1 MSETFNGTNYGDYH
15 VYIGKSVEEFDV
27 IAESYQNVGIQIGK
41 VLSDGSVD
49 YNDPAVDGAYRKTID
64 TPLDEDN
71 FTVLVKITYDKI
83 LPGGDSEERSAVY
96 TLKVIRAPYDK
107 SNAYLA
113 DLAVIEE
120 DEPNNGKYELD
131 KNYNKLI
138 RLYET
143 VIDYTDNSVSLVIK
157 KEYEND
163 TVLAQL
169 GTENQV
175 EMFTDIAQE
184 FILPIS
190 FMEDDDATANIDFT
204 VISPEADDVG
214 YYRVVVRRSERAQ
227 SKIRLDNLVLDD
239 GDTDLYDY
247 DTSSTVIDPF
257 DSETFKYSAIVQ
269 AGQESINILAAS
281 REPAD
286 TVIITHNGVSTENV
300 DNVPNDYDLSTTSN
314 EDIFFITVY
323 SSLDETEKTTY
334 VLKVIQQNTAFLT
347 NLEVTDDNP
356 DDEYYELDPEFEQ
369 NTISYTVKVPV
380 LAQEIEFTATAD
392 TTDSAETTIAVKL
405 DNVEIDRQVTDQL
418 VTVARLDLS
427 KTVYNFEFIITN
439 DVGGTG
445 RYKVKVIRDHD
456 KLVSE
461 LQTTIRG
468 NVNTV
473 AYGDNVATVSL
484 YKVPN
489 AQQYDVIT
497 DPDSALVEKV
507 VTGADGEFEFSQE
520 TITAAGVGVYSIT
533 VRRAGYLT
541 YYLSEIDVQ
550 ESYARAMYDF
560 GRIDLIPGDIVT
572 TGDSH
577 DIIDEKDLEYFKSM
591 LAGTEYTMDEIFGD
605 YADLY
610 PDALAAGAVTT
621 DDKNDTKAE
630 VPTDDKP
637 DDSTT
642 KDDTTVDTPTGDKTD
657 DSTTKDDTTVDTPTG
672 DKTDDSTTK
681 DDTTVDTPTGD
692 KTDDSTTKDDTT
704 VDTPTDDK
712 TDDSTAK
719 DDTTVDTPTD
729 DKTDDSTTKDD
740 TTVNVPTDSSDD
752 KVSDSNT
759 SSGTS
764 DNGSPDSSSS
774 SSTSDSGS
782 SDSSASSGTS
792 DSGSS
797 DSGSSSNSYSGE
809 GLRTAVMGVY
819 DEVTEE
825 VTETETPVAEEE
837 DIKEDN
843 TAITTDAEI
852 TIVEDEIIVDDIEDA
867 DGELNTDSATTPNIT
882 PAQAMID
889 KKICDFNGDDK
900 YNAKD
905 RLYITT
911 HRTIKAPNL
920 NNRTDSSRI
929 LISAYTE

>member
-1 MSETFNGTNYGDYH
+1 M
-15 VYIGKSVEEFDV
+15 
-27 IAESYQNVGIQIGK
+27 
-41 VLSDGSVD
+41 
-49 YNDPAVDGAYRKTID
+49 
-64 TPLDEDN
+64 
-71 FTVLVKITYDKI
+71 
-83 LPGGDSEERSAVY
+83 
-96 TLKVIRAPYDK
+96 
-107 SNAYLA
+107 
-113 DLAVIEE
+113 
-120 DEPNNGKYELD
+120 
-131 KNYNKLI
+131 
-138 RLYET
+138 
-143 VIDYTDNSVSLVIK
+143 
-157 KEYEND
+157 
-163 TVLAQL
+163 
-169 GTENQV
+169 
-175 EMFTDIAQE
+175 
-184 FILPIS
+184 
-190 FMEDDDATANIDFT
+190 
-204 VISPEADDVG
+204 
-214 YYRVVVRRSERAQ
+214 
-227 SKIRLDNLVLDD
+227 
-239 GDTDLYDY
+239 
-247 DTSSTVIDPF
+247 
-257 DSETFKYSAIVQ
+257 
-269 AGQESINILAAS
+269 
-281 REPAD
+281 
-286 TVIITHNGVSTENV
+286 
-300 DNVPNDYDLSTTSN
+300 STTSN

-418 VTVARLDLS
+418 VTIARLDLS

-445 RYKVKVIRDHD
+445 CYKVKVIRDHD

-473 AYGDNVATVSL
+473 ADGDNVATVSL
-484 YKVPN
+484 YKVPD

-507 VTGADGEFEFSQE
+507 VTGADGKFEFSQE

-550 ESYARAMYDF
+550 ESYAKAMYDF

-610 PDALAAGAVTT
+610 PDALAAGAITT
-621 DDKNDTKAE
+621 DDKNDTKSE
-630 VPTDDKP
+630 V
-637 DDSTT
+637 
-642 KDDTTVDTPTGDKTD
+642 
-657 DSTTKDDTTVDTPTG
+657 PTG

-704 VDTPTDDK
+704 VDTPTDN
-712 TDDSTAK
+712 
-719 DDTTVDTPTD
+719 
-729 DKTDDSTTKDD
+729 KTDDSTTKDD

-764 DNGSPDSSSS
+764 DNGSPDSGSS

-782 SDSSASSGTS
+782 SDSSTSSGTS

-837 DIKEDN
+837 DVKEDN

-867 DGELNTDSATTPNIT
+867 DSELNTDSATTPNIT
-882 PAQAMID
+882 PAQAMVD

>member
-15 VYIGKSVEEFDV
+15 VYIGKSVEKFDV

-96 TLKVIRAPYDK
+96 TLKVIRATYDK

-113 DLAVIEE
+113 DLAVVEE

-257 DSETFKYSAIVQ
+257 DSEIFKYSAIVQ
-269 AGQESINILAAS
+269 AGQESINILAVS

-418 VTVARLDLS
+418 VTIARLDLS

-445 RYKVKVIRDHD
+445 CYKVKVIRDHD

-473 AYGDNVATVSL
+473 ADGDNVATVSL
-484 YKVPN
+484 YKVPD

-507 VTGADGEFEFSQE
+507 VTGADGKFEFSQE

-550 ESYARAMYDF
+550 ESYAKAMYDF

-610 PDALAAGAVTT
+610 PDALAAGAITT
-621 DDKNDTKAE
+621 DDKNDTKSE
-630 VPTDDKP
+630 V
-637 DDSTT
+637 
-642 KDDTTVDTPTGDKTD
+642 
-657 DSTTKDDTTVDTPTG
+657 PTG

-712 TDDSTAK
+712 TDDSTTKDDTTVDTPTGDKTDDSTTK

-729 DKTDDSTTKDD
+729 DKTDDSTTKDDTTVDTPTDNKTDDSTTKDD

-764 DNGSPDSSSS
+764 DNGSPDSGSS

-782 SDSSASSGTS
+782 SDSSTSSGTS

-837 DIKEDN
+837 DVKEDN

-867 DGELNTDSATTPNIT
+867 DSELNTDSATTPNIT
-882 PAQAMID
+882 PAQAMVD

>member
-1 MSETFNGTNYGDYH
+1 M
-15 VYIGKSVEEFDV
+15 
-27 IAESYQNVGIQIGK
+27 
-41 VLSDGSVD
+41 
-49 YNDPAVDGAYRKTID
+49 
-64 TPLDEDN
+64 
-71 FTVLVKITYDKI
+71 
-83 LPGGDSEERSAVY
+83 
-96 TLKVIRAPYDK
+96 
-107 SNAYLA
+107 
-113 DLAVIEE
+113 
-120 DEPNNGKYELD
+120 
-131 KNYNKLI
+131 
-138 RLYET
+138 
-143 VIDYTDNSVSLVIK
+143 
-157 KEYEND
+157 
-163 TVLAQL
+163 
-169 GTENQV
+169 
-175 EMFTDIAQE
+175 
-184 FILPIS
+184 
-190 FMEDDDATANIDFT
+190 
-204 VISPEADDVG
+204 
-214 YYRVVVRRSERAQ
+214 
-227 SKIRLDNLVLDD
+227 
-239 GDTDLYDY
+239 
-247 DTSSTVIDPF
+247 
-257 DSETFKYSAIVQ
+257 
-269 AGQESINILAAS
+269 
-281 REPAD
+281 
-286 TVIITHNGVSTENV
+286 
-300 DNVPNDYDLSTTSN
+300 
-314 EDIFFITVY
+314 
-323 SSLDETEKTTY
+323 
-334 VLKVIQQNTAFLT
+334 
-347 NLEVTDDNP
+347 
-356 DDEYYELDPEFEQ
+356 
-369 NTISYTVKVPV
+369 
-380 LAQEIEFTATAD
+380 
-392 TTDSAETTIAVKL
+392 

-418 VTVARLDLS
+418 VTIARLDLS

-445 RYKVKVIRDHD
+445 CYKVKVIRDHD

-473 AYGDNVATVSL
+473 ADGDNVATVSL
-484 YKVPN
+484 YKVPD

-507 VTGADGEFEFSQE
+507 VTGADGKFEFSQE

-550 ESYARAMYDF
+550 ESYAKAMYDF

-610 PDALAAGAVTT
+610 PDALAAGAITT
-621 DDKNDTKAE
+621 DDKNDTKSE
-630 VPTDDKP
+630 V
-637 DDSTT
+637 
-642 KDDTTVDTPTGDKTD
+642 
-657 DSTTKDDTTVDTPTG
+657 PTG

-712 TDDSTAK
+712 TDDSTTK

-729 DKTDDSTTKDD
+729 NKTDDSTTKDD

-764 DNGSPDSSSS
+764 DNGSPDSGSS

-782 SDSSASSGTS
+782 SDSSTSSGTS

-837 DIKEDN
+837 DVKEDN

-867 DGELNTDSATTPNIT
+867 DSELNTDSATTPNIT
-882 PAQAMID
+882 PAQAMVD

>member
-1 MSETFNGTNYGDYH
+1 M
-15 VYIGKSVEEFDV
+15 
-27 IAESYQNVGIQIGK
+27 
-41 VLSDGSVD
+41 
-49 YNDPAVDGAYRKTID
+49 
-64 TPLDEDN
+64 
-71 FTVLVKITYDKI
+71 
-83 LPGGDSEERSAVY
+83 
-96 TLKVIRAPYDK
+96 
-107 SNAYLA
+107 
-113 DLAVIEE
+113 
-120 DEPNNGKYELD
+120 
-131 KNYNKLI
+131 
-138 RLYET
+138 
-143 VIDYTDNSVSLVIK
+143 
-157 KEYEND
+157 
-163 TVLAQL
+163 
-169 GTENQV
+169 
-175 EMFTDIAQE
+175 
-184 FILPIS
+184 
-190 FMEDDDATANIDFT
+190 
-204 VISPEADDVG
+204 
-214 YYRVVVRRSERAQ
+214 
-227 SKIRLDNLVLDD
+227 
-239 GDTDLYDY
+239 
-247 DTSSTVIDPF
+247 
-257 DSETFKYSAIVQ
+257 
-269 AGQESINILAAS
+269 
-281 REPAD
+281 
-286 TVIITHNGVSTENV
+286 
-300 DNVPNDYDLSTTSN
+300 
-314 EDIFFITVY
+314 
-323 SSLDETEKTTY
+323 
-334 VLKVIQQNTAFLT
+334 
-347 NLEVTDDNP
+347 
-356 DDEYYELDPEFEQ
+356 
-369 NTISYTVKVPV
+369 
-380 LAQEIEFTATAD
+380 
-392 TTDSAETTIAVKL
+392 
-405 DNVEIDRQVTDQL
+405 
-418 VTVARLDLS
+418 
-427 KTVYNFEFIITN
+427 
-439 DVGGTG
+439 
-445 RYKVKVIRDHD
+445 
-456 KLVSE
+456 
-461 LQTTIRG
+461 
-468 NVNTV
+468 
-473 AYGDNVATVSL
+473 
-484 YKVPN
+484 YKVPD

-507 VTGADGEFEFSQE
+507 VTGADGKFEFSQE

-550 ESYARAMYDF
+550 ESYAKAMYDF

-610 PDALAAGAVTT
+610 PDALAAGAITT
-621 DDKNDTKAE
+621 DDKNDTKSE
-630 VPTDDKP
+630 V
-637 DDSTT
+637 
-642 KDDTTVDTPTGDKTD
+642 
-657 DSTTKDDTTVDTPTG
+657 PTG

-712 TDDSTAK
+712 TDDSTTKDDTTVDTPTGDKTDDSTTK

-729 DKTDDSTTKDD
+729 DKTDDSTTKDDTTVDTPTDNKTDDSTTKDD

-764 DNGSPDSSSS
+764 DNGSPDSGSS

-782 SDSSASSGTS
+782 SDSSTSSGTS

-837 DIKEDN
+837 DVKEDN

-867 DGELNTDSATTPNIT
+867 DSELNTDSATTPNIT
-882 PAQAMID
+882 PAQAMVD

>member
-1 MSETFNGTNYGDYH
+1 M
-15 VYIGKSVEEFDV
+15 
-27 IAESYQNVGIQIGK
+27 
-41 VLSDGSVD
+41 
-49 YNDPAVDGAYRKTID
+49 
-64 TPLDEDN
+64 
-71 FTVLVKITYDKI
+71 VKITYDKI

-439 DVGGTG
+439 DVGGAG

-473 AYGDNVATVSL
+473 ADGDNVATVSL

-630 VPTDDKP
+630 VPTDDKT

-692 KTDDSTTKDDTT
+692 KTDDSTIKDDTTVDTPTGDKTDDSTTKDDTTGDSTTKDDTT
-704 VDTPTDDK
+704 VDTPTG
-712 TDDSTAK
+712 
-719 DDTTVDTPTD
+719 

-764 DNGSPDSSSS
+764 DNGSPNSGSS

-792 DSGSS
+792 DSSSSDSSSSSGTSDSGSS
-797 DSGSSSNSYSGE
+797 DSDSSSNSYSGE
-809 GLRTAVMGVY
+809 GLKTAVMGVY

-837 DIKEDN
+837 NVKEDHM
-843 TAITTDAEI
+843 AITTDAEI
-852 TIVEDEIIVDDIEDA
+852 TIVEDEVIVDDIEDA
-867 DGELNTDSATTPNIT
+867 DSELNTDSTTTPNVT
-882 PAQAMID
+882 PAQAMVD

>member
-1 MSETFNGTNYGDYH
+1 MTNLRVEPSPDAVMSETFNGTNYGDYH

-41 VLSDGSVD
+41 VLPDGSVD

-439 DVGGTG
+439 DVGGAG

-456 KLVSE
+456 KLVS
-461 LQTTIRG
+461 
-468 NVNTV
+468 N
-473 AYGDNVATVSL
+473 
-484 YKVPN
+484 YK
-489 AQQYDVIT
+489 Q
-497 DPDSALVEKV
+497 
-507 VTGADGEFEFSQE
+507 
-520 TITAAGVGVYSIT
+520 
-533 VRRAGYLT
+533 
-541 YYLSEIDVQ
+541 LSEVT
-550 ESYARAMYDF
+550 
-560 GRIDLIPGDIVT
+560 LIQLLTVT
-572 TGDSH
+572 
-577 DIIDEKDLEYFKSM
+577 M
-591 LAGTEYTMDEIFGD
+591 L
-605 YADLY
+605 
-610 PDALAAGAVTT
+610 P
-621 DDKNDTKAE
+621 
-630 VPTDDKP
+630 
-637 DDSTT
+637 
-642 KDDTTVDTPTGDKTD
+642 
-657 DSTTKDDTTVDTPTG
+657 
-672 DKTDDSTTK
+672 
-681 DDTTVDTPTGD
+681 
-692 KTDDSTTKDDTT
+692 
-704 VDTPTDDK
+704 
-712 TDDSTAK
+712 
-719 DDTTVDTPTD
+719 
-729 DKTDDSTTKDD
+729 
-740 TTVNVPTDSSDD
+740 
-752 KVSDSNT
+752 
-759 SSGTS
+759 
-764 DNGSPDSSSS
+764 
-774 SSTSDSGS
+774 
-782 SDSSASSGTS
+782 
-792 DSGSS
+792 
-797 DSGSSSNSYSGE
+797 
-809 GLRTAVMGVY
+809 
-819 DEVTEE
+819 
-825 VTETETPVAEEE
+825 
-837 DIKEDN
+837 
-843 TAITTDAEI
+843 
-852 TIVEDEIIVDDIEDA
+852 
-867 DGELNTDSATTPNIT
+867 
-882 PAQAMID
+882 Q
-889 KKICDFNGDDK
+889 
-900 YNAKD
+900 
-905 RLYITT
+905 
-911 HRTIKAPNL
+911 
-920 NNRTDSSRI
+920 
-929 LISAYTE
+929 

>member
-1 MSETFNGTNYGDYH
+1 MQNLT
-15 VYIGKSVEEFDV
+15 
-27 IAESYQNVGIQIGK
+27 QNVGIQIGK
-41 VLSDGSVD
+41 VLPDGSVD

-439 DVGGTG
+439 DVGGAG

-473 AYGDNVATVSL
+473 ADGDNVATVSL

-630 VPTDDKP
+630 VPTDDKT

-692 KTDDSTTKDDTT
+692 KTDDSTIKDDTTVDTPTGDKTDDSTTKDDTTGDSTTKDDTT
-704 VDTPTDDK
+704 VDTPTG
-712 TDDSTAK
+712 
-719 DDTTVDTPTD
+719 

-764 DNGSPDSSSS
+764 DNGSPNSGSS

-792 DSGSS
+792 DSSSSDSSSSSGTSDSGSS
-797 DSGSSSNSYSGE
+797 DSDSSSNSYSGE
-809 GLRTAVMGVY
+809 GLKTAVMGVY

-837 DIKEDN
+837 NVKEDHM
-843 TAITTDAEI
+843 AITTDAEI
-852 TIVEDEIIVDDIEDA
+852 TIVEDEVIVDDIEDA
-867 DGELNTDSATTPNIT
+867 DSELNTDSTTTPNVT
-882 PAQAMID
+882 PAQAMVD

>member
-1 MSETFNGTNYGDYH
+1 M
-15 VYIGKSVEEFDV
+15 
-27 IAESYQNVGIQIGK
+27 
-41 VLSDGSVD
+41 
-49 YNDPAVDGAYRKTID
+49 
-64 TPLDEDN
+64 
-71 FTVLVKITYDKI
+71 VKITYDKI

-439 DVGGTG
+439 DVGGAG

-473 AYGDNVATVSL
+473 ADGDNVATVSL

-630 VPTDDKP
+630 VPTDDK
-637 DDSTT
+637 
-642 KDDTTVDTPTGDKTD
+642 TD

-704 VDTPTDDK
+704 V
-712 TDDSTAK
+712 
-719 DDTTVDTPTD
+719 
-729 DKTDDSTTKDD
+729 
-740 TTVNVPTDSSDD
+740 NVPTDSSDD

-764 DNGSPDSSSS
+764 DNGSPNSGSS

-792 DSGSS
+792 DSSSSDSSSSSGTSDSGSS
-797 DSGSSSNSYSGE
+797 DSDSSSNSYSGE
-809 GLRTAVMGVY
+809 GLKTAVMGVY

-837 DIKEDN
+837 NVKEDHM
-843 TAITTDAEI
+843 AITTDAEI
-852 TIVEDEIIVDDIEDA
+852 TIVEDEVIVDDIEDA
-867 DGELNTDSATTPNIT
+867 DSELNTDSTTTPNVT
-882 PAQAMID
+882 PAQAMVD

>member
-1 MSETFNGTNYGDYH
+1 M
-15 VYIGKSVEEFDV
+15 
-27 IAESYQNVGIQIGK
+27 
-41 VLSDGSVD
+41 
-49 YNDPAVDGAYRKTID
+49 
-64 TPLDEDN
+64 
-71 FTVLVKITYDKI
+71 
-83 LPGGDSEERSAVY
+83 
-96 TLKVIRAPYDK
+96 
-107 SNAYLA
+107 
-113 DLAVIEE
+113 
-120 DEPNNGKYELD
+120 
-131 KNYNKLI
+131 
-138 RLYET
+138 
-143 VIDYTDNSVSLVIK
+143 
-157 KEYEND
+157 
-163 TVLAQL
+163 
-169 GTENQV
+169 
-175 EMFTDIAQE
+175 
-184 FILPIS
+184 
-190 FMEDDDATANIDFT
+190 
-204 VISPEADDVG
+204 
-214 YYRVVVRRSERAQ
+214 
-227 SKIRLDNLVLDD
+227 
-239 GDTDLYDY
+239 
-247 DTSSTVIDPF
+247 
-257 DSETFKYSAIVQ
+257 
-269 AGQESINILAAS
+269 
-281 REPAD
+281 
-286 TVIITHNGVSTENV
+286 
-300 DNVPNDYDLSTTSN
+300 
-314 EDIFFITVY
+314 
-323 SSLDETEKTTY
+323 
-334 VLKVIQQNTAFLT
+334 
-347 NLEVTDDNP
+347 
-356 DDEYYELDPEFEQ
+356 
-369 NTISYTVKVPV
+369 
-380 LAQEIEFTATAD
+380 
-392 TTDSAETTIAVKL
+392 
-405 DNVEIDRQVTDQL
+405 
-418 VTVARLDLS
+418 
-427 KTVYNFEFIITN
+427 
-439 DVGGTG
+439 
-445 RYKVKVIRDHD
+445 
-456 KLVSE
+456 
-461 LQTTIRG
+461 
-468 NVNTV
+468 
-473 AYGDNVATVSL
+473 

-630 VPTDDKP
+630 VPTDDK
-637 DDSTT
+637 
-642 KDDTTVDTPTGDKTD
+642 TD

-704 VDTPTDDK
+704 V
-712 TDDSTAK
+712 
-719 DDTTVDTPTD
+719 
-729 DKTDDSTTKDD
+729 
-740 TTVNVPTDSSDD
+740 NVPTDSSDD

-764 DNGSPDSSSS
+764 DNGSPNSGSS

-792 DSGSS
+792 DSSSSDSSSSSGTSDSGSS
-797 DSGSSSNSYSGE
+797 DSDSSSNSYSGE
-809 GLRTAVMGVY
+809 GLKTAVMGVY

-837 DIKEDN
+837 NVKEDHM
-843 TAITTDAEI
+843 AITTDAEI
-852 TIVEDEIIVDDIEDA
+852 TIVEDEVIVDDIEDA
-867 DGELNTDSATTPNIT
+867 DSELNTDSTTTPNVT
-882 PAQAMID
+882 PAQAMVD

>member
-1 MSETFNGTNYGDYH
+1 M
-15 VYIGKSVEEFDV
+15 
-27 IAESYQNVGIQIGK
+27 
-41 VLSDGSVD
+41 
-49 YNDPAVDGAYRKTID
+49 
-64 TPLDEDN
+64 
-71 FTVLVKITYDKI
+71 
-83 LPGGDSEERSAVY
+83 
-96 TLKVIRAPYDK
+96 
-107 SNAYLA
+107 
-113 DLAVIEE
+113 
-120 DEPNNGKYELD
+120 
-131 KNYNKLI
+131 
-138 RLYET
+138 
-143 VIDYTDNSVSLVIK
+143 
-157 KEYEND
+157 
-163 TVLAQL
+163 
-169 GTENQV
+169 
-175 EMFTDIAQE
+175 
-184 FILPIS
+184 
-190 FMEDDDATANIDFT
+190 
-204 VISPEADDVG
+204 
-214 YYRVVVRRSERAQ
+214 VVRRSERAQ

-257 DSETFKYSAIVQ
+257 DSEIFKYSAIVQ
-269 AGQESINILAAS
+269 AGQESINILAVS

-418 VTVARLDLS
+418 VTIARLDLS

-445 RYKVKVIRDHD
+445 CYKVKVIRDHD

-473 AYGDNVATVSL
+473 ADGDNVATVSL
-484 YKVPN
+484 YKVPD

-507 VTGADGEFEFSQE
+507 VTGADGKFEFSQE

-550 ESYARAMYDF
+550 ESYAKAMYDF

-610 PDALAAGAVTT
+610 PDALAAGAITT
-621 DDKNDTKAE
+621 DDKNDTKSE
-630 VPTDDKP
+630 V
-637 DDSTT
+637 
-642 KDDTTVDTPTGDKTD
+642 
-657 DSTTKDDTTVDTPTG
+657 PTG

-704 VDTPTDDK
+704 VDTPTDN
-712 TDDSTAK
+712 
-719 DDTTVDTPTD
+719 
-729 DKTDDSTTKDD
+729 KTDDSTTKDD

-764 DNGSPDSSSS
+764 DNGSPDSGSS

-782 SDSSASSGTS
+782 SDSSTSSGTS

-837 DIKEDN
+837 DVKEDN

-867 DGELNTDSATTPNIT
+867 DSELNTDSATTPNIT
-882 PAQAMID
+882 PAQAMVD

>member
-1 MSETFNGTNYGDYH
+1 M
-15 VYIGKSVEEFDV
+15 
-27 IAESYQNVGIQIGK
+27 
-41 VLSDGSVD
+41 
-49 YNDPAVDGAYRKTID
+49 
-64 TPLDEDN
+64 
-71 FTVLVKITYDKI
+71 
-83 LPGGDSEERSAVY
+83 
-96 TLKVIRAPYDK
+96 
-107 SNAYLA
+107 
-113 DLAVIEE
+113 
-120 DEPNNGKYELD
+120 
-131 KNYNKLI
+131 
-138 RLYET
+138 
-143 VIDYTDNSVSLVIK
+143 
-157 KEYEND
+157 
-163 TVLAQL
+163 
-169 GTENQV
+169 
-175 EMFTDIAQE
+175 
-184 FILPIS
+184 
-190 FMEDDDATANIDFT
+190 
-204 VISPEADDVG
+204 
-214 YYRVVVRRSERAQ
+214 
-227 SKIRLDNLVLDD
+227 
-239 GDTDLYDY
+239 
-247 DTSSTVIDPF
+247 
-257 DSETFKYSAIVQ
+257 
-269 AGQESINILAAS
+269 
-281 REPAD
+281 
-286 TVIITHNGVSTENV
+286 
-300 DNVPNDYDLSTTSN
+300 
-314 EDIFFITVY
+314 
-323 SSLDETEKTTY
+323 
-334 VLKVIQQNTAFLT
+334 T

-369 NTISYTVKVPV
+369 NTNSYTVKVPV

-445 RYKVKVIRDHD
+445 CYKVKVIRDHD
-456 KLVSE
+456 KLVSK

-473 AYGDNVATVSL
+473 ADGDNVATVSL
-484 YKVPN
+484 YKVPD

-507 VTGADGEFEFSQE
+507 VTGADGKFEFSQE

-630 VPTDDKP
+630 VPTDDKA

-642 KDDTTVDTPTGDKTD
+642 GDKMDDSTTKDDTTDDTPTGDKTDDSTTKDDTTDDTPTGDKTDDSTIKDDTTVDTPTGDKTD
-657 DSTTKDDTTVDTPTG
+657 DSTTKDDTTG
-672 DKTDDSTTK
+672 DSTTK
-681 DDTTVDTPTGD
+681 DDTTDDTPTG
-692 KTDDSTTKDDTT
+692 
-704 VDTPTDDK
+704 
-712 TDDSTAK
+712 
-719 DDTTVDTPTD
+719 

-764 DNGSPDSSSS
+764 DNGSPNSGSS

-782 SDSSASSGTS
+782 SDSSASSGTSDSSSSDSSSTSGTS

-809 GLRTAVMGVY
+809 GLKTAVMGVY

-837 DIKEDN
+837 NVKEDHM
-843 TAITTDAEI
+843 AITTDAEI
-852 TIVEDEIIVDDIEDA
+852 TIVEDEVIVDDIEDA
-867 DGELNTDSATTPNIT
+867 DSELNTDSTTTPNVT
-882 PAQAMID
+882 PAQAMVD

>member
-1 MSETFNGTNYGDYH
+1 M
-15 VYIGKSVEEFDV
+15 
-27 IAESYQNVGIQIGK
+27 
-41 VLSDGSVD
+41 
-49 YNDPAVDGAYRKTID
+49 
-64 TPLDEDN
+64 
-71 FTVLVKITYDKI
+71 
-83 LPGGDSEERSAVY
+83 
-96 TLKVIRAPYDK
+96 
-107 SNAYLA
+107 
-113 DLAVIEE
+113 
-120 DEPNNGKYELD
+120 
-131 KNYNKLI
+131 
-138 RLYET
+138 
-143 VIDYTDNSVSLVIK
+143 
-157 KEYEND
+157 
-163 TVLAQL
+163 
-169 GTENQV
+169 
-175 EMFTDIAQE
+175 
-184 FILPIS
+184 
-190 FMEDDDATANIDFT
+190 
-204 VISPEADDVG
+204 
-214 YYRVVVRRSERAQ
+214 
-227 SKIRLDNLVLDD
+227 
-239 GDTDLYDY
+239 
-247 DTSSTVIDPF
+247 
-257 DSETFKYSAIVQ
+257 
-269 AGQESINILAAS
+269 
-281 REPAD
+281 
-286 TVIITHNGVSTENV
+286 
-300 DNVPNDYDLSTTSN
+300 STTSN

-418 VTVARLDLS
+418 VTIARLDLS

-445 RYKVKVIRDHD
+445 CYKVKVIRDHD

-473 AYGDNVATVSL
+473 ADGDNVATVSL
-484 YKVPN
+484 YKVPD

-507 VTGADGEFEFSQE
+507 VTGADGKFEFSQE

-550 ESYARAMYDF
+550 ESYAKAMYDF

-610 PDALAAGAVTT
+610 PDALAAGAITT
-621 DDKNDTKAE
+621 DDKNDTKSE
-630 VPTDDKP
+630 V
-637 DDSTT
+637 
-642 KDDTTVDTPTGDKTD
+642 
-657 DSTTKDDTTVDTPTG
+657 PTG

-712 TDDSTAK
+712 TDDSTTK

-729 DKTDDSTTKDD
+729 NKTDDSTTKDD

-764 DNGSPDSSSS
+764 DNGSPDSGSS

-782 SDSSASSGTS
+782 SDSSTSSGTS

-837 DIKEDN
+837 DVKEDN

-867 DGELNTDSATTPNIT
+867 DSELNTDSATTPNIT
-882 PAQAMID
+882 PAQAMVD